1 MVVLQV
7 VAPAEFGGLERVAH
21 ALAHGLHGLGHDV
34 HVAIVLD
41 VAAER
46 HPFLT
51 PLADC
56 GIATHALE
64 LPMRAYWRERRAV
77 AALCRRI
84 RPDVIHTHGY
94 RPDVVDASVAR
105 RLGIPTVTTV
115 HGFTGGGWKNRLYER
130 LQRRA
135 FRRFDAVVAVSE
147 PLKAQLTRAGVPAT
161 SVHVIRNAWDGT
173 VAF

>member
-7 VAPAEFGGLERVAH
+7 VAPADFGGLERVAH

-64 LPMRAYWRERRAV
+64 LPMRASTVSKGGSTSWSTTPG
-77 AALCRRI
+77 CR
-84 RPDVIHTHGY
+84 GC
-94 RPDVVDASVAR
+94 
-105 RLGIPTVTTV
+105 
-115 HGFTGGGWKNRLYER
+115 
-130 LQRRA
+130 QRG
-135 FRRFDAVVAVSE
+135 
-147 PLKAQLTRAGVPAT
+147 P
-161 SVHVIRNAWDGT
+161 
-173 VAF
+173 